1 MLFLSFYTPC
11 KHQKLLPRKHKDVV
25 TTLSQ
30 RREIGGCISIVSS
43 LETKISLATVN
54 NVTATLK
61 SDVLAKLWQRSPNAG
76 TTL

>member
-11 KHQKLLPRKHKDVV
+11 KHQKRLPRKHKDVV

-30 RREIGGCISIVSS
+30 RREIGGYISIVSS
-43 LETKISLATVN
+43 LETKISPTTVN